1 MDMRKR
7 DLKTG
12 LLICLFVHFF
22 TIRSS
27 AIERVTATGAKEAAL
42 AQAVVAQPGF
52 FSVFHNQA
60 FLTENKVPSLAVCYR
75 QPYFI
80 KGYHE
85 SALSIVYP
93 IHAAVL
99 AIGLAQSAIASYKET
114 SLGISIAK
122 ILTRKLS
129 AGVLFNYTFLNLP
142 EVNRYIGSYQVD
154 GGLAFKY
161 SDKLSLGLHFRNF
174 LRTNAETFQYN
185 FSCPLEV
192 RSGASY
198 KLTEN
203 ILLAGE
209 STWEKKSGYGIRL
222 GSECRVASN
231 LCLRGGLVTKPFQHT
246 FGFGYSWNFCQL
258 DFAMVHHEILGYSPL
273 LSVNFNFNK

>member
-1 MDMRKR
+1 MRNR

-12 LLICLFVHFF
+12 LVICLFVQIF
-22 TIRSS
+22 TFRSS
-27 AIERVTATGAKEAAL
+27 AIERVTATGAREAAL

-60 FLTENKVPSLAVCYR
+60 FLTENKAPLIAVCFR

-80 KGYHE
+80 QGYHE
-85 SALSIVYP
+85 SALSMVYP

-99 AIGLAQSAIASYKET
+99 AAGVTQSAIASYKET

-122 ILTRKLS
+122 VMTGRLS
-129 AGVLFNYTFLNLP
+129 AGILFNYAFLNLP
-142 EVNRYIGSYQVD
+142 EANSYVGSFQVD
-154 GGLAFKY
+154 GGLSYNY

-174 LRTNAETFQYN
+174 LQTQAETFQYN
-185 FSCPLEV
+185 ISFPLV
-192 RSGASY
+192 IRSGASF
-198 KLTEN
+198 KLTEK

-209 STWEKKSGYGIRL
+209 FVLEKHSGPGLRF
-222 GSECRVASN
+222 GSECIIATN
-231 LCLRGGLVTKPFQHT
+231 LMLRGGIMTKPFQHS
-246 FGFGYSWNFCQL
+246 FGFGYIWNLFQL
-258 DFAMVHHEILGYSPL
+258 DFAMVHHELLGYSPF